1 MLKNMQK
8 EIRTQAYVL
17 RRTNYG
23 EADRILN
30 IITPGGKISAIAK
43 GARKEKSKLAGGIE
57 MFSLI
62 EITVHHNKS
71 DFGIVTSAKMLKY
84 YDKILMTYEKME
96 LATMLLKEINKV
108 AENSDSAEYF
118 KLIDQGLD
126 SINNGINTA
135 LVESWFLLNLMKAQG
150 EDMNLYRDVNGN
162 KLMEESRYDW
172 DALEKAFVVR
182 DKGEFG
188 AREIKTLRLMTKLD
202 IATVGKI
209 KNIDEM
215 LMRILRLMRVTSGH

>member
-62 EITVHHNKS
+62 EITVHHSKS

-172 DALEKAFVVR
+172 DALEKAFAVR